1 MRSKVD
7 GGGVV
12 AVLLILKLIARKFTI
27 PLFGNTHWLANCN
40 AELPLQHLKQLLSFP
55 LILRVIT

>member
-40 AELPLQHLKQLLSFP
+40 AELPL
-55 LILRVIT
+55 